1 MEAYTPSGLTINES
15 LERAKESLRKY
26 RQRENAA
33 LEAARSKKSSNA
45 ISVEKQKF
53 VKIVEKQKFS
63 KLLRR

>member
-33 LEAARSKKSSNA
+33 LEAARSKKVLMQTLQGDKK
-45 ISVEKQKF
+45 SV
-53 VKIVEKQKFS
+53 V
-63 KLLRR
+63 